1 MLVIGLDRILILYI
15 IDNKHLTFIQEPK
28 FNLPWENQANEAN
41 RMDISQL
48 KIKSD
53 LFNSKLMSEKIAD
66 VLRENVISG
75 NIKSG
80 EKLNESQLSDAL
92 NISRPPI
99 REAFRILATEGL
111 ITLVPRKGAFVSELS
126 TREVKEI
133 YEMKSMMESFAVR
146 LAIPILDKKGLSE
159 LESILRLMEQK
170 IKENNFK
177 QIQRLNIEFH
187 RKMIEMSKNQKL
199 IHFYESIVL
208 PIRRYQ
214 RLGLSAPSSW
224 EISFA
229 EHRDIIEAIRSK
241 NIELAVKLSREHT
254 MRATLR
260 VIDRLKQR
268 EQRAE
273 ASLSVKN

>member
-1 MLVIGLDRILILYI
+1 MLVIGLDKILILYI
-15 IDNKHLTFIQEPK
+15 IDNRHLTFIQEPK
-28 FNLPWENQANEAN
+28 FNLPWQNQANEAN
-41 RMDISQL
+41 KMDISQL

-53 LFNSKLMSEKIAD
+53 LFDSKLMSEKIAD
-66 VLRENVISG
+66 VLRENVISE

-126 TREVKEI
+126 IREVKEI

-146 LAIPILDKKGLSE
+146 LAIPILDKKELSE
-159 LESILRLMEQK
+159 LESILGLMEQK

-229 EHRDIIEAIRSK
+229 EHRDIVEAIRSK

-260 VIDRLKQR
+260 VIDRLKQK
-268 EQRAE
+268 E
-273 ASLSVKN
+273 N